1 MADDKQTDSGRSER
15 QQDVDLSPA
24 AAITAT
30 ANGTGYETG
39 DAGVLRLTQTVS
51 VVAGTNPTL
60 DTAVQT
66 SADNGATDAWRT
78 IASFTQKTAAAT
90 ERKCFAG
97 LDHWVRL
104 SHTVGGTGSPSFT
117 VTYTGSA
124 V

>member
-1 MADDKQTDSGRSER
+1 MPNETAGGRFER
-15 QQDVDLSPA
+15 QEDIDLSPA
-24 AAITAT
+24 AAITVT
-30 ANGTGYETG
+30 AAGTGFETG
-39 DAGVLRLTQTVS
+39 DKGTLRLTQNVTAAS
-51 VVAGTNPTL
+51 GTSPTL

-66 SADNGATDAWRT
+66 SKDNGVTDAWRT
-78 IASFTQKTAAAT
+78 IASFTQKTAVSA

-104 SHTVGGTGSPSFT
+104 NHTVGGTGSPSFT